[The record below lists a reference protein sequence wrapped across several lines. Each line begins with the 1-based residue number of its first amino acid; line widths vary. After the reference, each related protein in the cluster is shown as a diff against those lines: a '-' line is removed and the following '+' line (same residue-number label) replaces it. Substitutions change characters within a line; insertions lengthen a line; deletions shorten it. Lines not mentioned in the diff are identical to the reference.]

1 MDVIIGYHYFVLKI
15 EMEKWASMAMA
26 MRWSWTLVKVEMVG
40 KERRMRLT
48 KIEVTRKLNLIT
60 PWMRIIVSLMV
71 LTLEVIL

>member
-1 MDVIIGYHYFVLKI
+1 
-15 EMEKWASMAMA
+15 
-26 MRWSWTLVKVEMVG
+26 MVR